1 MFLRCFNAEAVCLY
15 EFLVDTCCLIP
26 WGETE
31 RSNFDLLEVL
41 DVKHMVQL
49 QIACPHRV
57 IAIGLYPAVASRK
70 ASEFGSRMTSAIDE
84 SAAAKQSSFY
94 ASQKNRNPKQCP
106 QRKMLK

>member
-1 MFLRCFNAEAVCLY
+1 MFLRCFSAEAVCLY
-15 EFLVDTCCLIP
+15 LFLVDTCCLTP

-31 RSNFDLLEVL
+31 QSNFDLLEVL
-41 DVKHMVQL
+41 DVKHVVQL
-49 QIACPHRV
+49 QIACPHRA

-70 ASEFGSRMTSAIDE
+70 ASEFGSRVATAIDK

-94 ASQKNRNPKQCP
+94 ASQKNRSLQQCP